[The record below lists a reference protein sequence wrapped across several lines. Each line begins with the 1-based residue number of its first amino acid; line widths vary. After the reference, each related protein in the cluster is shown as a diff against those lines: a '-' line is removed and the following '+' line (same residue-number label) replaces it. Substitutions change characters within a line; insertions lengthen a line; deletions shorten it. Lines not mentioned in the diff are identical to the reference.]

1 VTRFPAGWSSPGR
14 PARSAAW
21 ILLAALLLWAFF
33 AQALTGMV
41 VKSPT
46 VDERVQLTRGYVY
59 LELDDLRFTIGHPIL
74 AGALNALPLWA
85 LTDLSLPTDHPA
97 WAEHRGTL
105 FADRFIWHSGH
116 SADIDLDARTDA
128 RSASAMSAASVELI
142 FFLGRLMTV
151 ALGVLFAALVFRWAR
166 QLWGGWAGLVPLAL
180 FVFDPTIVAHS
191 RFTTDDVAVSLFYFA
206 ATYGLWR
213 YLERGRPRDML
224 LTGAAF
230 GLAQGTKFS
239 ALLLVPVF
247 LILIGLEPFLK
258 RGRFPPSSGPAWA
271 RWLRLTGGR
280 ALALFAIGA
289 LTLWAIYRF
298 EFHPLRGV
306 GAFPS
311 GHPLAGWR
319 WPLPA
324 PAYWKDFFSFYGER
338 ERYAF
343 LAGRISF
350 TGWWYYFPFAFLIKT
365 PIPALILI
373 GRAFVV
379 RDARADAGSRESD
392 RRHLVAL
399 LVPAAVYLLFTLLS
413 PIQIGYRHFIPILP
427 YLYVLAGRGI
437 DFRGRGRGLR
447 ERDVL
452 WVRSAWPWAVVVW
465 SAVVAVRIHPHH
477 LAYFNAL
484 AGGPDNGWR
493 YLVDSN
499 IDWGQDLPALRD
511 VVERYD
517 LGRIK
522 LSYFGSTPPSHYGLD
537 FEPLPTW
544 SETPEQGNPL
554 TRTYYP
560 PDPTPGVY
568 AISATH
574 LQGVVLEPD
583 RWDTYAWFRDKE
595 PFAKAGYSIFL
606 YRVGPTGPPVDVA
619 LSGVQVDELTPDTFA
634 VFGSNDVRLRWFDA
648 HASLVIPPQPGWTV
662 VASEGAYGGTD
673 GWEPLI
679 LSAVEDLRAWDWPSA
694 QPCGTTTGSACALY
708 PPDPAAH
715 AAALAWVRDLE
726 ATCDVW
732 RSDTLVPSLSDIS
745 PLALPANLD
754 DQLQFL
760 GYVFEN
766 APGAETAPL
775 LVTAWRVTVPPDGPR
790 AIFVHLLTPQGG
802 VAAQWDGLDV
812 PVEGWRG
819 GDTILQVASFDLPT
833 DLPPGLY
840 WLQVG
845 AYNPETMERLPVL
858 VDGMPVTDRILLE
871 TIHVR
876 SEARN
881 AVECRLVG
889 DLP

>member
-1 VTRFPAGWSSPGR
+1 MTRLSKPGNHPR
-14 PARSAAW
+14 RRSRSAAW
-21 ILLAALLLWAFF
+21 TLLAALLLWAFF
-33 AQALTGMV
+33 AQAVTSMV

-59 LELDDLRFTIGHPIL
+59 LELGDLRFTIGHPIL

-105 FADRFIWHSGH
+105 FADRFIWHSDHNADSDPHAADFDADRGRS
-116 SADIDLDARTDA
+116 SAT
-128 RSASAMSAASVELI
+128 SAASVELI

-151 ALGVLFAALVFRWAR
+151 VLGMLFAALVFRWAR
-166 QLWGGWAGLVPLAL
+166 QLWGGWGGIVALTLV
-180 FVFDPTIVAHS
+180 VFDPTIVAHS
-191 RFTTDDVAVSLFYFA
+191 QFTTDDIAVSFFYFA
-206 ATYGLWR
+206 ATYGLWC
-213 YLERGRPRDML
+213 YLETGRPRDML
-224 LTGAAF
+224 ATGVAF
-230 GLAQGTKFS
+230 GLAQGAKFS
-239 ALLLVPVF
+239 ASLLVPV
-247 LILIGLEPFLK
+247 LLVLIGLWPFLK
-258 RGRFPPSSGPAWA
+258 RVRASESVRSSQSPPLSWIQ
-271 RWLRLTGGR
+271 WLRLTGGR
-280 ALALFAIGA
+280 AMAIFVIGG

-298 EFHPLRGV
+298 EFHALPEAD
-306 GAFPS
+306 AFPS

-324 PAYWKDFFSFYGER
+324 PPYWKDFFSFYGER

-343 LAGRISF
+343 LSGRISF

-365 PIPALILI
+365 PIPALLLI
-373 GRAFVV
+373 GRALIVPG
-379 RDARADAGSRESD
+379 ARANAKSTSAAPAGSREFGG
-392 RRHLVAL
+392 RHVVAL

-413 PIQIGYRHFIPILP
+413 PIQIGYRHFIPVLP

-437 DFRGRGRGLR
+437 DFRGMGRGLR
-447 ERDVL
+447 KKAAL
-452 WVRSAWPWAVVVW
+452 WVRFAWPWALVVW
-465 SAVVAVRIHPHH
+465 SATVALWIHPHY

-511 VVERYD
+511 VVERHD

-560 PDPTPGVY
+560 HHPAPGVY

-583 RWDTYAWFRDKE
+583 RWDTYAWFRDRE

-606 YRVGPTGPPVDVA
+606 YRVEPTGPPVDVA
-619 LSGVQVDELTPDTFA
+619 LWGLQVDELAPETFSS
-634 VFGSNDVRLRWFDA
+634 FGSNDVRLRWFDGRT
-648 HASLVIPPQPGWTV
+648 SLVIPAQPSWYV
-662 VASEGAYGGTD
+662 VVDGDEMAEW
-673 GWEPLI
+673 GWEVP
-679 LSAVEDLRAWDWPSA
+679 V
-694 QPCGTTTGSACALY
+694 PCATVDGRGCRLY
-708 PPDPAAH
+708 PPDAEAH
-715 AAALAWVRDLE
+715 AGALDRVEELSAGAQAWHSAE
-726 ATCDVW
+726 
-732 RSDTLVPSLSDIS
+732 LVPALEGESGAVSA
-745 PLALPANLD
+745 LALPVD
-754 DQLQFL
+754 VGGQVEFL
-760 GYVFEN
+760 GYAGQGEVGQPAACF
-766 APGAETAPL
+766 AKRGCKIL
-775 LVTAWRVTVPPDGPR
+775 TAWRVTAPVEEPR
-790 AIFVHLLTPQGG
+790 AIFVHLLTEDGE

-812 PVEGWRG
+812 PVEGWRE
-819 GDTILQVASFDLPT
+819 GDIILQEASFDLPA
-833 DLPPGLY
+833 DLPLGRY

-845 AYNPETMERLPVL
+845 IYNPETMERLPVL
-858 VDGMPVTDRILLE
+858 VDGTPLADRILLE
-871 TIHVR
+871 TVR
-876 SEARN
+876 
-881 AVECRLVG
+881 VG